1 MSKLNKSDGGA
12 SVQKQRNGWYNSVVD
27 GVTTRII
34 QPMQTEEGV
43 QLGLLSILRAR
54 GKSCMKLPDGR
65 YTQHELK
72 KLCISCRDHTIKEDP
87 TETCC
92 MFGVLSK
99 EPDFLA
105 QKPWLD
111 ETVERNPGCFIF
123 LYPKYH
129 CELNYIEMVWG
140 WIKAHHRV
148 GLTGAVLEYAIKKY
162 KSHRRLSPYL
172 KLDTTVDEFT
182 EHREKNVF

>member
-1 MSKLNKSDGGA
+1 MYFGFDHSMTHKAKSPYGLDASKLNKSEGDT
-12 SVQKQRNGWYNSVVD
+12 SVQKQRNGWYDSVAD

-65 YTQHELK
+65 YSQHELK

-92 MFGVLSK
+92 MFGVVSK

-105 QKPWLD
+105 QKPWLA
-111 ETVERNPGCFIF
+111 EIVESNPGCFIF
-123 LYPKYH
+123 WYPKYH

-140 WIKAHHRV
+140 WIKAHHRNNC
-148 GLTGAVLEYAIKKY
+148 KY
-162 KSHRRLSPYL
+162 NYPAL
-172 KLDTTVDEFT
+172 KM
-182 EHREKNVF
+182 NPW

>member
-1 MSKLNKSDGGA
+1 
-12 SVQKQRNGWYNSVVD
+12 
-27 GVTTRII
+27 
-34 QPMQTEEGV
+34 
-43 QLGLLSILRAR
+43 
-54 GKSCMKLPDGR
+54 MKLPDGR
-65 YTQHELK
+65 YSQHELK

-105 QKPWLD
+105 QKPWLA

-123 LYPKYH
+123 WYPKYH

-140 WIKAHHRV
+140 WIKAHHRNNCKYNYPALKK
-148 GLTGAVLEYAIKKY
+148 GLPITLNELVPIAFVRGAFKTPNNKWVRVCHSKCGVWT
-162 KSHRRLSPYL
+162 RFRTRLLMKL
-172 KLDTTVDEFT
+172 KNGNT
-182 EHREKNVF
+182 